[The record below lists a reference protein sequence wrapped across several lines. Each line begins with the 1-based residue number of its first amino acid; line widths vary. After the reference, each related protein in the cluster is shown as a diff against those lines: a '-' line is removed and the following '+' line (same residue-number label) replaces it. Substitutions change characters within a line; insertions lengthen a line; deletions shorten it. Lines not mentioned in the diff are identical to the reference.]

1 MVTSNPA
8 FALAL
13 GQFVDTMGKGAAVS
27 AGAPALL
34 LIELAHDLSQGGGD

>member
-1 MVTSNPA
+1 MVTSNRA

-27 AGAPALL
+27 AGAPAML
-34 LIELAHDLSQGGGD
+34 LIELARDLKPRGW